1 MDFYDFLTRNS
12 RKNSSRSLDMY
23 EITENG
29 DSYDFEFD
37 EVAASGLS
45 IEQYADE
52 EEYV

>member
-12 RKNSSRSLDMY
+12 RKNSSRSLSAY
-23 EITENG
+23 EVIDEG

-37 EVAASGLS
+37 EISVSGVS
-45 IEQYADE
+45 IEQYNE